1 VGRPERKLPDDES
14 RLTDFARRLRTL
26 RLSAGNPSYRQLA
39 ATTHYSASTLARVT
53 NGQTLPSLEATLA
66 FAAACGGDI
75 AEWRDAW
82 ARVAIRSGTPESAT
96 AVSSSAP
103 PAQRVPAAVR
113 SPAWGAPAQ
122 LPPDTADFTGRD
134 EQVKLLCEV
143 LTTPPAGGRQGAVP
157 ISVVTGM
164 GGIGKTTL
172 AVHAAHRVHHQ
183 FPDGQLFASLRGTT
197 PDPAEP
203 AALLATFLR
212 QLGVD
217 PDALPV
223 STEERGALYR
233 SLLAGRRVLI
243 LLDDAHDAAQV
254 RPLIPGTAGCVVVV
268 TMRYR
273 VSGLAGAAHLDLEPL
288 SRRDA
293 STLLGRI
300 AGTARVAA
308 EPRAVSTI
316 LAACGN
322 LPLAIRLVGARL
334 ASRPAWKVMD
344 LADRLDA
351 ARRQLDELRFADQ
364 DVRAS
369 FEISYASLSV
379 REAVPSQAARGF
391 CLLALWTGQDID
403 LAAAASLLGEDIRKA
418 EPILEHLVDMH
429 LMESFRPGRYSMHG
443 LLRAFAAER
452 AERELSRPARIAAVT
467 RLITWY
473 ALAANAMDAVVA
485 PKRRRTEVQA
495 VPGVAPAPDLRSPA
509 DAVEWGENEH
519 ANLLSASRLSQ
530 SSGLHEL
537 AWQLPT
543 ALWGFFRLQRHAR
556 SMVDT
561 QEIALAS
568 TLDSKNKEAE
578 AMVRNN
584 LATALTMAG
593 KYEDA
598 ISHLDASVTIRTS
611 LGDEDGA
618 ARTLNN
624 LGIASMEAGL
634 PDEALGY
641 LLRSLAYRQAAGK
654 TLEQATIHCN
664 LGNIYLLLG
673 RFTESVSHCESAERI
688 YEREA
693 EAGEG
698 RAEALLTMSQAL
710 HRRGDLDHARRRA
723 EEAVAA
729 HRDIYDQHGT
739 AASLRQLGT
748 ILHEDGNPAGA
759 QKAWLESARTLRRLD
774 DPGASEVEALIA
786 TLLEPEASG

>member
-1 VGRPERKLPDDES
+1 VGRPERKLPDDEAP
-14 RLTDFARRLRTL
+14 LTDFARRLRKL

-39 ATTHYSASTLARVT
+39 AITHYSASTLARVAS
-53 NGQTLPSLEATLA
+53 GQALPSLECTLA
-66 FAAACGGDI
+66 FAAACGGDTV
-75 AEWRDAW
+75 EWRDAW
-82 ARVAIRSGTPESAT
+82 AKVAARAGSLESAT
-96 AVSSSAP
+96 TISSPAP
-103 PAQRVPAAVR
+103 PAQRVPAAGR
-113 SPAWGAPAQ
+113 SPVRGAPAQ

-134 EQVKLLCEV
+134 KQVTLLREV
-143 LTTPPAGGRQGAVP
+143 LTTHPAGGRQGAVA
-157 ISVVTGM
+157 IAVVTGM

-172 AVHAAHRVHHQ
+172 AVHAAHHVRHQ

-197 PDPAEP
+197 PVPAEP
-203 AALLATFLR
+203 ATLLATFLR

-217 PDALPV
+217 PAALPV

-233 SLLAGRRVLI
+233 SLLAERRILI

-254 RPLIPGTAGCVVVV
+254 RPLIPGTSGCAVLV

-273 VSGLAGAAHLDLEPL
+273 VSGLAGATHLHLEPL
-288 SRRDA
+288 PRQDA

-300 AGTARVAA
+300 AGAGRVAA
-308 EPRAVSTI
+308 ESRAASTI
-316 LAACGN
+316 LAACGD
-322 LPLAIRLVGARL
+322 LPLAIRLAGARL
-334 ASRPAWKVMD
+334 ASRPAWKVQD
-344 LADRLDA
+344 LADRLDT

-369 FEISYASLSV
+369 FEVSYASLSM
-379 REAVPSQAARGF
+379 RGTAPAPAARTF
-391 CLLALWTGQDID
+391 CLLALWTGADIG
-403 LAAAASLLGEDIRKA
+403 LPAAASLLGEDIRKA
-418 EPILEHLVDMH
+418 EPVLEHLVDMH
-429 LMESFRPGRYSMHG
+429 LVESFQPGRYRMHE

-452 AERELSRPARIAAVT
+452 AERELGGAARTAAIT

-473 ALAANAMDAVVA
+473 TLAANAMDAVVA
-485 PKRRRTEVQA
+485 PKRRRIDVQA
-495 VPGVAPAPDLRSPA
+495 VPGVASPPDLRSPA
-509 DAVEWGENEH
+509 DAVKWGENEH
-519 ANLLSASRLSQ
+519 SNLLSASRLSR
-530 SSGLHEL
+530 SSSLQQL

-543 ALWGFFRLQRHAR
+543 ALWGFFRLQRHVR

-568 TLDSKNKEAE
+568 TLESKNEAAE

-584 LATALTMAG
+584 LATALIMAG
-593 KYEDA
+593 RYEDG
-598 ISHLDASVTIRTS
+598 IRHLDASVTIRTS
-611 LGDEDGA
+611 LGDGAGA
-618 ARTLNN
+618 AATLNN

-634 PDEALGY
+634 PDKAIGY
-641 LLRSLAYRQAAGK
+641 LLRSLAYRQATGQ
-654 TLEQATIHCN
+654 TRQQADINAN

-673 RFTESVSHCESAERI
+673 RFTESIAHCESAERL

-698 RAEALLTMSQAL
+698 RAEALLTMSRAH
-710 HRRGDLDHARRRA
+710 HRTGDLGNARRRA

-748 ILHEDGNPAGA
+748 ILHEEGNPAGA
-759 QKAWLESARTLRRLD
+759 HEAWLESASTLRQLK

-786 TLLEPEASG
+786 TLPEPEASG